1 LRLTLA
7 PLKFAEGSVLLEL
20 GDTQVLV
27 AVSVENTVPPFLK
40 DKGEGWVTAEYAMLP
55 RATVTRS
62 RREVSQGRPSG
73 RTAEIQRLIGRSL
86 RAAVDR
92 RALGERS
99 LIVDCDVLQA
109 DGGTRTA
116 AITGA
121 WVALHQA
128 CAQLLLT
135 GDIAAWP
142 LQQQV
147 AAISVGVVG
156 GTPVL
161 DLEYVEDQA
170 ATVDMNVVATAQGAL
185 VEVQGT
191 AEGPAFT
198 RQEHDRLLDL
208 AQCGIQELLTRQREA
223 VVETAE
229 QVRALLSRGPRRP
242 ATPRREDDLW
252 GPP

>member
-1 LRLTLA
+1 
-7 PLKFAEGSVLLEL
+7 
-20 GDTQVLV
+20 
-27 AVSVENTVPPFLK
+27 
-40 DKGEGWVTAEYAMLP
+40 
-55 RATVTRS
+55 
-62 RREVSQGRPSG
+62 
-73 RTAEIQRLIGRSL
+73 
-86 RAAVDR
+86 
-92 RALGERS
+92 LGERS